1 MKDTPVQSVQA
12 HNSSPNVVRHRD
24 HLKPGSPVLVRIISA
39 KGGGKFEASVAG
51 ARIILSSTRDLKAG
65 DTFTGKIGLKNGL
78 ITINPADSTGLS
90 TLKEVF
96 TTNIIETGGLF
107 DSVSSP
113 ALASLLASLNL
124 PSDNLSF
131 KILLQFKQLGLK
143 LDPATMK
150 KIRKEA
156 EKAKNPEK
164 KLEELV
170 NKAQK
175 KIENGHPEIE
185 SDTTDILD
193 KEKDRKE
200 PYVPLTSN
208 KIETDWIQ
216 EIKEFIRTVISGDL
230 ENTPGELTIMNHLGF
245 FKDRSSENTWITIPF
260 EITNPFE
267 ETING
272 NGKIMLL
279 LGSTDKSLKQINIH
293 ADYSGQK
300 YRFAVFTKPGSSKI
314 KKIAFSKADCE
325 DSEKEVLKLQDVF
338 ASMGK
343 EISAEFVP
351 FEKVDGF
358 ASGLEN
364 FTTAEGLA

>member
-39 KGGGKFEASVAG
+39 KGGGKYEASVAG
-51 ARIILSSTRDLKAG
+51 ARIILSSTRNLKPG
-65 DTFTGKIGLKNGL
+65 DTFTGKIGLRNGL
-78 ITINPADSTGLS
+78 ITINPADSTELS

-107 DSVSSP
+107 DSISSP

-124 PSDNLSF
+124 PQDNLSF
-131 KILLQFKQLGLK
+131 KILLQFKQLGMK
-143 LDPATMK
+143 LDSSIMK

-156 EKAKNPEK
+156 EKTKNPEK

-175 KIENGHPEIE
+175 KIENVQLSIDYEQSEPQEKHEE
-185 SDTTDILD
+185 SRDS
-193 KEKDRKE
+193 
-200 PYVPLTSN
+200 YVPWASN

-216 EIKEFIRTVISGDL
+216 EIKKFVKTILSGDL
-230 ENTPGELTIMNHLGF
+230 GNTPGELTIMNHLGF
-245 FKDRSSENTWITIPF
+245 FKDRSNENTWVSIPF

-279 LGSTDKSLKQINIH
+279 LGSTDKNLKQINVH
-293 ADYSGQK
+293 ADYSRRK
-300 YRFAVFTKPGSSKI
+300 YRFAVFTKPGTSKI
-314 KKIAFSKADCE
+314 QKIAFSTSDCK
-325 DSEKEVLKLQDVF
+325 DSEKEILKLQGVF

-343 EISAEFVP
+343 NVAVEYVS

-364 FTTAEGLA
+364 FATAEGIA